1 MQCSVGQCAFGV
13 WWHLCLGPVAAWL
26 AGLTKLTTRVVV
38 LLMVPV
44 CGFLNS
50 SACKRA
56 GMAELRARQARQP
69 ASQAGRHI
77 GSVVLCSGS
86 RCMLTTVGFS
96 MKAASYSMGS
106 SASRGPQRSGFPGR
120 ATRVQVAANP
130 TDVQRGS
137 GMGPRSWLP
146 RMSSLLSEG
155 SAVLSPQAGG
165 STPVSWLKL
174 RSSSSRLLLEV
185 EAGRGPLKE
194 LLARLMPVSAS
205 SASALGS
212 VPAGMGGNLV

>member
-1 MQCSVGQCAFGV
+1 M
-13 WWHLCLGPVAAWL
+13 
-26 AGLTKLTTRVVV
+26 
-38 LLMVPV
+38 
-44 CGFLNS
+44 
-50 SACKRA
+50 
-56 GMAELRARQARQP
+56 
-69 ASQAGRHI
+69 
-77 GSVVLCSGS
+77 LCSGS
-86 RCMLTTVGFS
+86 RRMLTTVGFS